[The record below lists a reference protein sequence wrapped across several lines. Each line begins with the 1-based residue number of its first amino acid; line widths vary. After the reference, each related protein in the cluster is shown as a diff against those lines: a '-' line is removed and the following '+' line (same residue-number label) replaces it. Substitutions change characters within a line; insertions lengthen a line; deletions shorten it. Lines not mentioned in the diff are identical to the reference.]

1 MSGSEDVILNNF
13 FINYRIY
20 FKIDTGHPP
29 SDLHL
34 IFFAETSF
42 QPAKV
47 LGAMSAG
54 CFYLD
59 LYGESRSLV
68 NRMTW
73 GLELDSYGKGLL
85 IQLRNNRFK

>member
-1 MSGSEDVILNNF
+1 MSGSGDVILQK
-13 FINYRIY
+13 IYKLPNYFLKLIL
-20 FKIDTGHPP
+20 DTHHLN
-29 SDLHL
+29 LHL
-34 IFFAETSF
+34 IFFAETS
-42 QPAKV
+42 AKV

-68 NRMTW
+68 NRMAW